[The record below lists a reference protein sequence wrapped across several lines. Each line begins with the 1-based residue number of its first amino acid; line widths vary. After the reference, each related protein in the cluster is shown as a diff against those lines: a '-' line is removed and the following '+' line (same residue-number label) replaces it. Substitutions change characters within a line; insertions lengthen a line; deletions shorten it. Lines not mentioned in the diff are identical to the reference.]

1 MKEAKKIEGK
11 NLATW
16 EFPRHN
22 GAGLDFKRETLRAGG
37 EPPGTTSGVDTE
49 PYVLN
54 EVFHHY
60 PLWWGP
66 KAPCL
71 PLDSSPEGTFQ
82 CRLMDLEFVQL

>member
-37 EPPGTTSGVDTE
+37 EPPGLLLE
-49 PYVLN
+49 WILN
-54 EVFHHY
+54 
-60 PLWWGP
+60 PM
-66 KAPCL
+66 
-71 PLDSSPEGTFQ
+71 S
-82 CRLMDLEFVQL
+82 